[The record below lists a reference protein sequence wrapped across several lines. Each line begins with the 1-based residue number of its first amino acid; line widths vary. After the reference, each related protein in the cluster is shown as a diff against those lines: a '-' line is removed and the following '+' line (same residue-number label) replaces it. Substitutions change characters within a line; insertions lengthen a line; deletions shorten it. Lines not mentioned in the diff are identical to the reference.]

1 MLQIIEH
8 KAEIRT
14 AQKRLE
20 QALRSSLSNRG
31 KRNIGYPGG
40 NTDQIVHSS
49 GDGELYCAFATP
61 SDSAVPRYW
70 NSFGIFQEDAP
81 RQQIAVE
88 INVPVHGD
96 DARVAGFFARHT
108 VSGDV
113 YLMHDGGIGGGRKG
127 IGKAAFLDFISDP
140 LVEVEGTRRTRSA
153 LMIAN
158 LDDAGLPA
166 LIWRFVRKVDAFKRV
181 RAGLSAP
188 STSTTDSPDEYV
200 PEFTGRKSG
209 TRRGE
214 FDYITYHGMV
224 VDELKREIEAR
235 LANGQKVNRD
245 KLVDLFV
252 LEGGRRIEIYEI
264 KTCCD
269 RQSLYTG
276 IGQLMTHAHDQS
288 ATRTLVLPS
297 DSEIPPDCGNALKRL
312 GIDVRRFDLVGRGVD
327 AHVRLA

>member
-8 KAEIRT
+8 KPEIRS

-20 QALRSSLSNRG
+20 KALCSSLSNQG

-40 NTDQIVHSS
+40 NTDNIVHSS
-49 GDGELYCAFATP
+49 GDGELYCAFAPP
-61 SDSAVPRYW
+61 SNSAVPRYW
-70 NSFGIFQEDAP
+70 NSFGIFREEAP

-88 INVPVHGD
+88 INVPVDGNS
-96 DARVAGFFARHT
+96 ARVAGFFARHT
-108 VSGDV
+108 LSGDV

-127 IGKAAFLDFISDP
+127 IGKAAFLNFISDP
-140 LVEVEGTRRTRSA
+140 LVEVEGAQRTRSA

-158 LDDAGLPA
+158 LDDAGLAA
-166 LIWRFVRKVDAFKRV
+166 LIWRFVQKVDAFKRV
-181 RAGLSAP
+181 RAEVSAP
-188 STSTTDSPDEYV
+188 STSTTNSRDDYV
-200 PEFTGRKSG
+200 PEFTGRKRG

-235 LANGQKVNRD
+235 LAGGQKVNRD
-245 KLVDLFV
+245 KRVDLFV
-252 LEGGRRIEIYEI
+252 LEGDRRTEIYEV
-264 KTCCD
+264 KTSCD

-297 DSEIPPDCGNALKRL
+297 DSDIPTDCNNALRRL
-312 GIDVRRFDLVGRGVD
+312 GISVRRFHLAGQGVGT
-327 AHVRLA
+327 HVKLR